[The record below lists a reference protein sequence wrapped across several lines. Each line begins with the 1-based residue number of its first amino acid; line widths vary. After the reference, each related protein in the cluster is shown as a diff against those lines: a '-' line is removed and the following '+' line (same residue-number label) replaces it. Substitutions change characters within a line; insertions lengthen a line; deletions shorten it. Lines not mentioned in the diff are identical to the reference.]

1 MSDTL
6 RLSIGHTL
14 VDITKTNEVSGMVNS
29 MERNQQRNWE
39 TLVQVLGLRAQLI
52 TLSTPTKKIMDLTGT
67 PFGGQFNGTH
77 AVWSFTF
84 GVEQDA
90 VFSSATRAHG
100 TLESDF
106 VNVPIIMGLS
116 ETALIQVPTFS
127 VTGPHC
133 NIYFEPLNL

>member
-6 RLSIGHTL
+6 HLSVGHTL
-14 VDITKTNEVSGMVNS
+14 VDITKTNEVSGTVNS
-29 MERNQQRNWE
+29 IERNQQRNWE

-52 TLSTPTKKIMDLTGT
+52 TLTTPTKKIVDIAGST
-67 PFGGQFNGTH
+67 FGSQFAGTH

-90 VFSSATRAHG
+90 VFASADRAHG

-106 VNVPIIMGLS
+106 VNVPIIMGLT
-116 ETALIQVPTFS
+116 ETALMQVPTFAVS
-127 VTGPHC
+127 GPHC